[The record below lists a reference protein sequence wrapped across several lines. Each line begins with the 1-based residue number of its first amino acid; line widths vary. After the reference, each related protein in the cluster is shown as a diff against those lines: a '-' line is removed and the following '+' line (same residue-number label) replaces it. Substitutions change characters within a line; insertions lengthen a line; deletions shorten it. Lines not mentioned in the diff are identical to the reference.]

1 MRPGRIPLLA
11 LLFALLF
18 TASPLA
24 AVDSP
29 AVSQG
34 LVTSGHATGS
44 HGEQFVTSLRIVND
58 NAAAATVDVTYYP
71 RVTFDKP
78 SASASADNTFNVLT
92 ATVTVPARRT
102 YAVDDALGTLFGI
115 TSTSASGALWIDSR
129 TVVPLSVLSET
140 LVVNARGLDP
150 QGNPVSGTYGFAI
163 PGQIPENA
171 LAIGD
176 VGYVPYLA
184 GSSTTTQGY
193 RSNLFLFAA
202 NGETN
207 TVVNVKLVRGAD
219 GTTVGSR
226 DVTLGKWVQTQINDM
241 AGFFGLS
248 ETNTNLTV
256 VLTVKSGGP
265 VFTGA
270 SVNDNGTG
278 SQVYAPPTKRWAPR
292 DASFGLL
299 LVDGGF
305 GFSGRLDIRPDGL
318 ADFLT
323 ATVALP
329 TCDPSTGNVFLL
341 IAGNTDSLAN
351 TTFTR
356 NADGSTSFNGGDSAS
371 TWSGS
376 FAYNADGSIQGNLT
390 YTRLSGSAGSPC
402 PGGTTTMP
410 FVGGRIIAYGIF

>member
-1 MRPGRIPLLA
+1 MRLCRTSLLVLLLA
-11 LLFALLF
+11 A
-18 TASPLA
+18 TPLA

-29 AVSQG
+29 AVTQW
-34 LVTSGHATGS
+34 LVTSGRALGAHN
-44 HGEQFVTSLRIVND
+44 EQFVTSLRIVND

-71 RVTFDKP
+71 RVDFDKP
-78 SASASADNTFNVLT
+78 SASAAADNTFNAMT
-92 ATVTVPARRT
+92 TTITVAAKRT

-115 TSTSASGALWIDSR
+115 TSTAASGALRIDSR
-129 TVVPLSVLSET
+129 TGVPLSVLSET

-150 QGNPVSGTYGFAI
+150 QGNPVTGTYGFAI
-163 PGQIPENA
+163 PGQLLENA
-171 LAIGD
+171 LAVGD

-184 GSSTTTQGY
+184 GSASTAQGF

-202 NGETN
+202 NADSN
-207 TVVNVKLVRGAD
+207 TVVNVKLLRGAD

-226 DVTLGKWVQTQINDM
+226 DVTLGKWVQTQINGIT
-241 AGFFGLS
+241 GFFGLT
-248 ETNTNLTV
+248 ETNTNLTA

-292 DASFGLL
+292 SASFGLL
-299 LVDGGF
+299 LGDGGF

-323 ATVALP
+323 ALIAIPACPDL
-329 TCDPSTGNVFLL
+329 NYFLL
-341 IAGNTDSLAN
+341 YGGNTDAIKN
-351 TTFTR
+351 MTFTLI
-356 NADGSTSFNGGDSAS
+356 ADGSTSFDGGDSNA

-390 YTRLSGSAGSPC
+390 YTRLSGSTGSPC
-402 PGGTTTMP
+402 PGGTSTMP
-410 FVGGRIIAYGIF
+410 FFGRRIMAYGIY

>member
-1 MRPGRIPLLA
+1 MPRGLTPLLV
-11 LLFALLF
+11 LLLLA
-18 TASPLA
+18 ASPLA
-24 AVDSP
+24 AVDTP
-29 AVSQG
+29 APSQW

-58 NAAAATVDVTYYP
+58 NAAAATVDVTFYP
-71 RVTFDKP
+71 RVNFDVP
-78 SASASADNTFNVLT
+78 SASASADNTLNAMT
-92 ATVTVPARRT
+92 ATVSVAARRT

-115 TSTSASGALWIDSR
+115 TSTSASGALRIDSR
-129 TVVPLSVLSET
+129 TGVPLSVLSET

-150 QGNPVSGTYGFAI
+150 QGNPVTGTYGFAI
-163 PGQIPENA
+163 PGQLVENA
-171 LAIGD
+171 LAVGD

-184 GSSTTTQGY
+184 SSSTTTQGY

-202 NGETN
+202 NKDTN
-207 TVVNVKLVRGAD
+207 SVVNVKLVRGAD

-226 DVTLGKWVQTQINDM
+226 DVTLGKWVQTQVNGI
-241 AGFFGLS
+241 AGFFGLT

-256 VLTVKSGGP
+256 VLTVTSGGP

-278 SQVYAPPTKRWAPR
+278 SQVHAPPTKTWAPR
-292 DASFGLL
+292 NASFGLL
-299 LVDGGF
+299 LGDGGY
-305 GFSGRLDIRPDGL
+305 GFSARLDIRPDGL

-323 ATVALP
+323 ALIGISS
-329 TCDPSTGNVFLL
+329 CDPSTGNVFLL
-341 IAGNTDSLAN
+341 YGGNTGSLSN

-356 NADGSTSFNGGDSAS
+356 NADGSTSFSGGDATA

-376 FAYNADGSIQGNLT
+376 FTYNADGSIQGNLT

-402 PGGTTTMP
+402 PGGTSTIP
-410 FVGGRIIAYGIF
+410 FFGRRIMAYGIY